1 MEIFAFD
8 NSEKWVPVNDKIKFL
23 VDYLTPD
30 QSYKLQVVLKKGID
44 FKINYD
50 DDRLPIMSEL
60 TEEQKAKFD
69 AAWDLFMKTYLKYV
83 IKNWSGVIDG
93 KGKEI
98 KCVLVDNELEDRLWV
113 ILCNQKM
120 LVAFLF
126 SEAFTKVLRWSDT
139 DKKKFI
145 SEEDSNMKA
154 D

>member
-8 NSEKWVPVNDKIKFL
+8 LSDKWILVNDKIKFL

-30 QSYKLQVVLKKGID
+30 QSYKLQVLLKKGVD
-44 FKINYD
+44 FRINYD
-50 DDRLPIMSEL
+50 DDGLPIMSEL

-69 AAWDLFMKTYLKYV
+69 AAWDLFMKTYLKFT
-83 IKNWSGVIDG
+83 IKNWSGIIDS
-93 KGKEI
+93 KGKEVQCNLI
-98 KCVLVDNELEDRLWV
+98 NNELEDKLWV

-126 SEAFTKVLRWSDT
+126 SEAFTKALRWSDT

-145 SEEDSNMKA
+145 SEEDSNTKV